1 MFKGYDLHFTK
12 NQIMKN
18 KCMYK
23 TVATMEE
30 RKPYISPRCLFYC
43 LECKVMDSV
52 MPLSFGAGAE
62 NPDYDGEDGPWQGTD
77 GLHSNIWD
85 EDTIFG

>member
-52 MPLSFGAGAE
+52 MPQSIPVGAD
-62 NPDYDGEDGPWQGTD
+62 NVDNDGGEEWNTD